1 MAMTLG
7 EFAPLI
13 GLGGVVIGAAL
24 TFVFQ
29 NVLARKHSARQRSST
44 LADKAT
50 DADIVM
56 LDTLLAWPHLDMS
69 SRANAQASVARL
81 QEWAQA
87 YRKVIPQY
95 EAYGT
100 VAQQVFSGFGHTS
113 ISTLAPQLAQGLDSA
128 PSLTGDPEG
137 PVHRSPD
144 LREQLDRIQDFRHWF
159 IEQIVAE
166 MRARRADDPR
176 G

>member
-13 GLGGVVIGAAL
+13 ALGGVVLGAAL

-29 NVLARKHSARQRSST
+29 NVLARKQSTRQRNST
-44 LADKAT
+44 LVDKAT
-50 DADIVM
+50 DADIAM
-56 LDTLLAWPHLDMS
+56 LDTLLAWPYLDMS
-69 SRANAQASVARL
+69 SRANARASVAGL

-113 ISTLAPQLAQGLDSA
+113 ISTLAAQLVQGLDSA

-137 PVHRSPD
+137 PVEISPD
-144 LREQLDRIQDFRHWF
+144 LGDRLDRIKAFRHWF

-166 MRARRADDPR
+166 MRDRRSDDRR

>member
-13 GLGGVVIGAAL
+13 ALGGVVIGAGL
-24 TFVFQ
+24 TYAFQ
-29 NVLARKHSARQRSST
+29 NALAQKQSVRQRSST

-50 DADIVM
+50 DADIAM

-81 QEWAQA
+81 KEWAQA

-113 ISTLAPQLAQGLDSA
+113 ISTLAPQLAHALESA

-137 PVHRSPD
+137 PVHISAD
-144 LREQLDRIQDFRHWF
+144 LRDQLDRIQDFRHSF

-166 MRARRADDPR
+166 MRARRKDDPP